1 MPNPHPQQLYPQ
13 LSVMR
18 TVKQRERSGRK
29 HDGGAT
35 DIGSSL
41 PRRPATLQRGCG
53 PQGPNLQSTGA
64 G

>member
-1 MPNPHPQQLYPQ
+1 MPNPHPQQLYPK
-13 LSVMR
+13 LSIMR
-18 TVKQRERSGRK
+18 IAEQRERSDCK

-35 DIGSSL
+35 DIRSSL